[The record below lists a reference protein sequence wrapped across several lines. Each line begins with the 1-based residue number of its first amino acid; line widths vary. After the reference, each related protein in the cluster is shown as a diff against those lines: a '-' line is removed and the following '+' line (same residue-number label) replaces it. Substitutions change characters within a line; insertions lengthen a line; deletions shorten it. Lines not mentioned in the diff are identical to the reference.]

1 VITLW
6 WPGAGRSHQIEGT
19 MSHDKIKAAAR
30 KRMAETGESYAAAR
44 REVIREFQAAG
55 NDAPTGGPERFAISY
70 KDMGRFPVG
79 ATP

>member
-1 VITLW
+1 
-6 WPGAGRSHQIEGT
+6 

-55 NDAPTGGPERFAISY
+55 NDAPTGERDRFA
-70 KDMGRFPVG
+70 R
-79 ATP
+79 

>member
-1 VITLW
+1 
-6 WPGAGRSHQIEGT
+6 

-55 NDAPTGGPERFAISY
+55 IDADEIRLRMADFKVDVPRASVQAVARSSFRTKGTIGVHSKGGR
-70 KDMGRFPVG
+70 
-79 ATP
+79 